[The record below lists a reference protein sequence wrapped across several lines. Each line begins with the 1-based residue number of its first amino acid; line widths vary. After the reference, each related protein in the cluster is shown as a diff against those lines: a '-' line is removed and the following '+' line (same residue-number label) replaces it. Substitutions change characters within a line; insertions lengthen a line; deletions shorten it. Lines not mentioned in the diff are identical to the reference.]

1 MTPQNLGASNNAHD
15 SETSPAQLFAAQIL
29 ASFAKLGVRQV
40 FLAPGARSQALAIAA
55 GQLAADGRID
65 LHVHLDERSLG
76 FHALG
81 SALGSGEPA
90 IVITTSGTAVAN
102 LHPSVLEA
110 SHSGVP
116 MILLTADRPA
126 ELRGV
131 GANQTTE
138 QVGIFGSAV
147 RECFDV
153 PAPTAADT
161 TEAGLRKVSDL
172 AAQAVSIALGWA
184 PTTPQNAAGASDEL
198 LRPGPVQLN
207 LAFREPLSA
216 IAPNAANLKVSVA
229 LPEKVST
236 APRFAVLSAS
246 VPTIVLAGAGAGEP
260 AVEFAESYGLPLLAE
275 PSSGA
280 RYGSNAVVHYRALL
294 AEPAPVVGE
303 IGRVVVFGK
312 PTLGRAALA
321 LLRRP
326 DVEVVVVRS
335 QTMGHFDVTR
345 RAIAQVDELVFDDE
359 VDFEWLAKWRL
370 ADASVVSGEAA
381 GALNRA
387 NIVREVWAATTG
399 EDDLVLGASR
409 MIREADAMAPA
420 KAIRIFANR
429 GLAGIDGTIATA
441 AGIALHNPEGI
452 TRVLLGDLTLLH
464 DAGSLAGDA
473 LGSQA
478 RNLQVIVVNDGGG
491 SIFESLEM
499 AAQLEATDFD
509 RLFRTP
515 QKVDIWGLAGAY
527 GWAHTLVSNLND
539 LRTALASQGR
549 IIIEIDLR

>member
-1 MTPQNLGASNNAHD
+1 MTA
-15 SETSPAQLFAAQIL
+15 TSPAQTFAAHLL

-81 SALGSGEPA
+81 SALGSGEPS

-131 GANQTTE
+131 GANQTTD

-147 RECFDV
+147 RECVDV
-153 PAPTAADT
+153 AAPTDADVT
-161 TEAGLRKVSDL
+161 DAGLAKVSEL
-172 AAQAVSIALGWA
+172 AARAVSISLGWSRPANAPSLAGGAAGAAQAG
-184 PTTPQNAAGASDEL
+184 DEL
-198 LRPGPVQLN
+198 LQPGPVQLN

-216 IAPNAANLKVSVA
+216 TAPNAATLKVSAA
-229 LPEKVST
+229 LPERVAIT
-236 APRFAVLSAS
+236 PRFAVLTAD

-280 RYGSNAVVHYRALL
+280 RYGSNAIIHYRSLL
-294 AEPAPVVGE
+294 AQPASVVAE

-321 LLRRP
+321 LLRRD

-335 QTMGHFDVTR
+335 PNMGHFDVTR

-370 ADASVVSGEAA
+370 ADASVVSSEAA

-387 NIVREVWAATTG
+387 NIVREIWAATEG

-409 MIREADAMAPA
+409 MIREADAVAPA
-420 KAIRIFANR
+420 KAIRVFANR

-441 AGIALHNPEGI
+441 AGIALHNPDGT
-452 TRVLLGDLTLLH
+452 TRALLGDLTLLH

-473 LGSQA
+473 LGSQK

-499 AAQLEATDFD
+499 ASQLEPSDFD

-527 GWAHTLVSNLND
+527 GWQHILVKNLD
-539 LRTALASQGR
+539 ELRSALTAQGR
-549 IIIEIDLR
+549 TIIEIDLR

>member
-1 MTPQNLGASNNAHD
+1 MSN
-15 SETSPAQLFAAQIL
+15 SIQGPTSPAQIFAATL
-29 ASFAKLGVRQV
+29 MASFAKLGMRQV

-55 GQLAADGRID
+55 GQLAAAGLID

-76 FHALG
+76 FNALG

-102 LHPSVLEA
+102 LHPAVLEA

-116 MILLTADRPA
+116 MILLTADRPF

-131 GANQTTE
+131 GANQTTN
-138 QVGIFGSAV
+138 QVGIFGDAV
-147 RECFDV
+147 RACVDV
-153 PAPTAADT
+153 PAPTIEDPHAA
-161 TEAGLRKVSDL
+161 EVAAISQL
-172 AAQAVSIALGWA
+172 AAAAVSVALGF
-184 PTTPQNAAGASDEL
+184 TRAAGMPGALRQVGEVDHEI

-207 LAFREPLSA
+207 LCFREPLSA
-216 IAPNAANLKVSVA
+216 TAPNAAELEVTVA
-229 LPEKVST
+229 MPISEVFE
-236 APRFAVLSAS
+236 PRFAVLAAS
-246 VPTIVLAGAGAGEP
+246 VPTVVIAGAGAGEL
-260 AVEFAESYGLPLLAE
+260 AVEFAESYGLPLFAE

-280 RYGSNAVVHYRALL
+280 RYGANAVVHYRALL
-294 AEPAPVVGE
+294 ADPAALVSE

-312 PTLGRAALA
+312 PTLGRGAIA
-321 LLRRP
+321 LLRRD
-326 DVEVVVVRS
+326 DVEVYVVRS
-335 QTMGHFDVTR
+335 QAMGHFDVTR
-345 RAIAQVDELVFDDE
+345 RALAHVDELVFDDE
-359 VDFEWLAKWRL
+359 VPFEWLAQWRAL
-370 ADASVVSGEAA
+370 DAAVVSGETA
-381 GALNRA
+381 GDLNRA

-409 MIREADAMAPA
+409 MIREADAIAPA

-441 AGIALHNPEGI
+441 SGIALHNPEGT

-473 LGSQA
+473 LGTHA
-478 RNLQVIVVNDGGG
+478 ANLQLIVVNDGGG

-499 AAQLEATDFD
+499 ASQLETAAFD

-515 QKVDIWGLAGAY
+515 QSVDIWGLAGAY
-527 GWAHTLVSNLND
+527 GWQHQLIDSLD
-539 LRTALASQGR
+539 SLRAAMVQNGR